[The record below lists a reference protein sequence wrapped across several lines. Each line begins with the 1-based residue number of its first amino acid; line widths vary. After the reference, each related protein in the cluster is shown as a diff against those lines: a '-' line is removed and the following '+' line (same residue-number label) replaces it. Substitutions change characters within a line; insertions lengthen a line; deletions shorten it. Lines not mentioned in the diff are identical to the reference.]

1 MLQFHNME
9 NINNR
14 NLSSEIKKR
23 DETLIRVVLEVCNL
37 WYNIKRLNVD
47 TKERE
52 NHELLSVI

>member
-9 NINNR
+9 NIDNR

-23 DETLIRVVLEVCNL
+23 DETLRRVVLEVCNL

>member
-1 MLQFHNME
+1 ME

>member
-9 NINNR
+9 NIDNR

>member
-1 MLQFHNME
+1 ME
-9 NINNR
+9 NIDNR

-23 DETLIRVVLEVCNL
+23 DETLRRVVLEVCNL